1 MVKVLAWIWLSKVN
15 GPTLPKE
22 RCIEVDK
29 APEVYPTLRDTEVAE
44 DFRKLLGNLNLRY
57 TQHSIS
63 TSFTICAGWVMV
75 MLYTFIC

>member
-1 MVKVLAWIWLSKVN
+1 M
-15 GPTLPKE
+15 
-22 RCIEVDK
+22 
-29 APEVYPTLRDTEVAE
+29 RDTEVTE

-63 TSFTICAGWVMV
+63 TSFTIFAGWVMV

>member
-1 MVKVLAWIWLSKVN
+1 M
-15 GPTLPKE
+15 
-22 RCIEVDK
+22 
-29 APEVYPTLRDTEVAE
+29 RDTEVAE